1 MTTRPLFAC
10 LAASIFALSLP
21 LAARAQTS
29 APPPSTQPKQAQ
41 QKKDTKQPAKPKDDS
56 QPAQGAAAA
65 GAAPAL
71 IAQYGDWGVYV
82 SQTPKT
88 KICYALSQPK
98 DRQPG
103 GLKRDPGFF
112 FISTRPG
119 ENVKNEVSV
128 VAGFALKDGYDATVD
143 ISGASFPFFTKSDGA
158 WMKNAAEEA
167 RLIDALRQ
175 GRDFTVKTT
184 SQRGNPTND
193 RYSLSGLGQAL
204 DRVSE
209 ECK

>member
-1 MTTRPLFAC
+1 MAMTFRPLLTC
-10 LAASIFALSLP
+10 LASSILAVSLP
-21 LAARAQTS
+21 LAVFAQTP
-29 APPPSTQPKQAQ
+29 AQPSQAQ
-41 QKKDTKQPAKPKDDS
+41 PKKDTRQPAKPKDDP
-56 QPAQGAAAA
+56 QPAQGAGA
-65 GAAPAL
+65 GAAPSL

-98 DRQPG
+98 DRQPA
-103 GLKRDPGFF
+103 GLKRDPGYF

-119 ENVKNEVSV
+119 ENVRNEVSV
-128 VAGFALKDGYDATVD
+128 VVGFIIKDGADATVD
-143 ISGASFPFFTKSDGA
+143 VGTASFPFFTKNDGA

-167 RLIDALRQ
+167 RLIEALRK
-175 GRDFTVKTT
+175 GRDFTVKST

-193 RYSLSGLGQAL
+193 RYSLSGIGQAL
-204 DRVSE
+204 DRVGQ